1 MIAQTT
7 KGNSESTTVANGTE
21 LEEKQA
27 TTTVDWNQ
35 ILVLQGVSAKSQ
47 EAQPETTS
55 TQAQDSNRQSGF
67 FSRFAA
73 RLGKMYDRITGPAA
87 TDQERRQA
95 SVMVAST
102 RNKSW
107 LY

>member
-7 KGNSESTTVANGTE
+7 KRNSESTTVANGTE
-21 LEEKQA
+21 KEEQQA
-27 TTTVDWNQ
+27 TTTVDWKQ
-35 ILVLQGVSAKSQ
+35 ILVLQGVSAKD
-47 EAQPETTS
+47 
-55 TQAQDSNRQSGF
+55 QDSNRQSGF

-73 RLGKMYDRITGPAA
+73 RLGKMYDWITGPAA

-95 SVMVAST
+95 SVVMAST
-102 RNKSW
+102 RCKSYR